1 MIALLETDIS
11 VLKRQK
17 SKKLPFKKQQKVIQL
32 FNNLFNSGFTLTEI
46 VSFLRRSQ
54 LLQDSYVD
62 SMQESLL
69 SGATLADMMA
79 RLGFSDTIVTQIAL
93 ADVHGNCQQSLVKID
108 RYLASMSVV
117 RKKLIEVATYP
128 LILLSFLIL
137 IMLGLKNYLLP
148 QLESQNLATQI
159 IAHFPMIF
167 LGSFVLLGLA
177 VVLGFFYARRL
188 SPIYLFSQISRLPII
203 GRFIRLYLTAYYA
216 REWGNLIGQGI
227 DLMEIVALMQHQ
239 KSRLFQEIGKDM
251 QQALLSGQSFHQ
263 KVLDYPF
270 FLRELSLMIEYG
282 EVKSKL
288 GRELDIYAEETWQT
302 FFSQLT
308 QATQLIQPLVF
319 VFVALIIVLI
329 YVAMLL
335 PMYQNMGGNF

>member
-1 MIALLETDIS
+1 MILPKEILSSIPQQGGMSKLIALLETDIS

-54 LLQDSYVD
+54 LLQESYVD

-148 QLESQNLATQI
+148 QLESQNFATQI

-188 SPIYLFSQISRLPII
+188 SPIYLLDRLVDC
-203 GRFIRLYLTAYYA
+203 R
-216 REWGNLIGQGI
+216 
-227 DLMEIVALMQHQ
+227 
-239 KSRLFQEIGKDM
+239 
-251 QQALLSGQSFHQ
+251 
-263 KVLDYPF
+263 
-270 FLRELSLMIEYG
+270 
-282 EVKSKL
+282 
-288 GRELDIYAEETWQT
+288 
-302 FFSQLT
+302 
-308 QATQLIQPLVF
+308 
-319 VFVALIIVLI
+319 
-329 YVAMLL
+329 
-335 PMYQNMGGNF
+335 

>member
-1 MIALLETDIS
+1 M
-11 VLKRQK
+11 
-17 SKKLPFKKQQKVIQL
+17 PFKKQQKVIQL

-54 LLQDSYVD
+54 LLQESYVD

-148 QLESQNLATQI
+148 QLESQNFATQI

-188 SPIYLFSQISRLPII
+188 SPIYLLARLVDC
-203 GRFIRLYLTAYYA
+203 R
-216 REWGNLIGQGI
+216 
-227 DLMEIVALMQHQ
+227 
-239 KSRLFQEIGKDM
+239 
-251 QQALLSGQSFHQ
+251 
-263 KVLDYPF
+263 
-270 FLRELSLMIEYG
+270 
-282 EVKSKL
+282 
-288 GRELDIYAEETWQT
+288 
-302 FFSQLT
+302 
-308 QATQLIQPLVF
+308 
-319 VFVALIIVLI
+319 
-329 YVAMLL
+329 
-335 PMYQNMGGNF
+335 

>member
-1 MIALLETDIS
+1 M
-11 VLKRQK
+11 
-17 SKKLPFKKQQKVIQL
+17 PFKKQQKVIQL

-54 LLQDSYVD
+54 LLQESYVD

-148 QLESQNLATQI
+148 QLESQNFATQI
-159 IAHFPMIF
+159 IGHFPMIF

-188 SPIYLFSQISRLPII
+188 SPIYLFSQISRLPIV
-203 GRFIRLYLTAYYA
+203 GRFIRLYLTAY
-216 REWGNLIGQGI
+216 
-227 DLMEIVALMQHQ
+227 
-239 KSRLFQEIGKDM
+239 LFGRN
-251 QQALLSGQSFHQ
+251 SFF
-263 KVLDYPF
+263 P
-270 FLRELSLMIEYG
+270 
-282 EVKSKL
+282 
-288 GRELDIYAEETWQT
+288 
-302 FFSQLT
+302 
-308 QATQLIQPLVF
+308 
-319 VFVALIIVLI
+319 
-329 YVAMLL
+329 
-335 PMYQNMGGNF
+335 PMYG

>member
-1 MIALLETDIS
+1 MQE
-11 VLKRQK
+11 
-17 SKKLPFKKQQKVIQL
+17 
-32 FNNLFNSGFTLTEI
+32 
-46 VSFLRRSQ
+46 
-54 LLQDSYVD
+54 SYVD

-148 QLESQNLATQI
+148 QLESQNFATQI

-188 SPIYLFSQISRLPII
+188 SPIYLFSQISRLPIV

-227 DLMEIVALMQHQ
+227 DLIDR
-239 KSRLFQEIGKDM
+239 KS
-251 QQALLSGQSFHQ
+251 
-263 KVLDYPF
+263 V
-270 FLRELSLMIEYG
+270 
-282 EVKSKL
+282 V
-288 GRELDIYAEETWQT
+288 
-302 FFSQLT
+302 
-308 QATQLIQPLVF
+308 
-319 VFVALIIVLI
+319 
-329 YVAMLL
+329 
-335 PMYQNMGGNF
+335 